1 MFGTDFEPKGGCEYN
16 SEKDMEQ
23 PTYARKVLHATHL
36 VRVLAGAVLLAAFS
50 WEILLGPN
58 HRVSQGYMTLQLIV
72 CLLFLADFGVGW
84 LFAPRPK
91 HYLLRH
97 LLYLL
102 LSVPWLNL
110 IAWSGVSLPRP
121 WMVIFSMMPVWLL
134 VMSLYFVIEWLGR
147 MRIQRLFVTYL
158 AAMLLSTY
166 LSALIFYEVEGA
178 PNASMQSFGDAL
190 WWAGQNLTTLGATIQ
205 PTTPI
210 GKMLTVLLPLL
221 GMLFLPI
228 FTTYIMNTTPTKK
241 G

>member
-1 MFGTDFEPKGGCEYN
+1 MKQA
-16 SEKDMEQ
+16 S
-23 PTYARKVLHATHL
+23 YAGKVVHVTHL
-36 VRVLAGAVLLAAFS
+36 VRVLAGVMLLVAFS
-50 WEILLGPN
+50 WEILFGPN
-58 HRVSQGYMTLQLIV
+58 HRVSQGYMTLQLVV
-72 CLLFLADFGVGW
+72 CLLFLVDFGVGW

-91 HYLLRH
+91 HYLLHH

-102 LSVPWLNL
+102 LSIPWLNL

-134 VMSLYFVIEWLGR
+134 AMSLYFVIVWLGR

-158 AAMLLSTY
+158 TAMLLSTY
-166 LSALIFYEVEGA
+166 LSALVFYEVEGA
-178 PNASMQSFGDAL
+178 PTTSIRGFGDAL
-190 WWAGQNLTTLGATIQ
+190 WWAGQNLTTLGAAIQ

-228 FTTYIMNTTPTKK
+228 FTTYIMNLNSTSPKK

>member
-1 MFGTDFEPKGGCEYN
+1 
-16 SEKDMEQ
+16 MEQ
-23 PTYARKVLHATHL
+23 ANYAPKVVHVTHL
-36 VRVLAGAVLLAAFS
+36 VRVLAGVMLLAAFS
-50 WEILLGPN
+50 WEILFGPD
-58 HRVSQGYMTLQLIV
+58 HRISPGYMTLQLIV
-72 CLLFLADFGVGW
+72 CLLFLVDFGVGW
-84 LFAPRPK
+84 LFAPHPK
-91 HYLLRH
+91 RYLLHH
-97 LLYLL
+97 LLYLF
-102 LSVPWLNL
+102 LSIPWLNL

-134 VMSLYFVIEWLGR
+134 AMSLYFVLVWLGR

-178 PNASMQSFGDAL
+178 PTATIRGFGDAL

-210 GKMLTVLLPLL
+210 GKLLTVLLPLL

-228 FTTYIMNTTPTKK
+228 FTTYIMNLNVTSSHKEDV
-241 G
+241 